1 MPALALVV
9 GPVTVLVRPALV
21 MDAVSFFALSL
32 LVPMDLLALLSFR
45 AAELKRLLP
54 KHSSQSESET
64 STSEVPTSEFS
75 LSSLLSSTSKGHI
88 SGGKI
93 PSLQY
98 CMASLIAFRNRAS
111 WLRGLWPL
119 PIGAE
124 SSWSTETVAGDDVS
138 SPLTWQPKAN
148 PASQGSTGGG
158 LEGCDEG

>member
-93 PSLQY
+93 PSFFFDRVPEQGIL
-98 CMASLIAFRNRAS
+98 APRAVAIADRRRKQLVN
-111 WLRGLWPL
+111 
-119 PIGAE
+119 
-124 SSWSTETVAGDDVS
+124 ETVAGDDVS